1 MGRLGSGSHVV
12 GRLGLGM
19 LVSAG
24 ALKMQDQK
32 MQDQIAISYATLLR
46 FSC

>member
-24 ALKMQDQK
+24 ALKMQDQ
-32 MQDQIAISYATLLR
+32 IAISYATLLR